1 MFFKIV
7 AVVDGLLL
15 LIVSL
20 FSVNRFVLVRLF
32 KQHRGRNDAA
42 APLAEEALPRVTVQL
57 PLYNEYYV
65 AERLIESACALDY
78 PAHLLE
84 IQVLDDS
91 TDDTLELTRRVV
103 ERHRERG
110 VNVVHLHRADR
121 TGYKAGALAYGCARA
136 HGEFLAVFDADFVI
150 PADFLR
156 RTIPHFADPEV
167 GVVQTRWTHLNEHYS
182 MLTRATAFGL
192 DGQFVVEQPA
202 RSWGGLFLTFN
213 GTAGVLRAEC
223 VRAAGGWHH
232 DTLTEDLDLSYRA
245 QILGWRIKY
254 LGDVTCDSEIP
265 ADIHGLK
272 AQQFRWTKGTQET
285 ARKILPLLWK
295 SNVSLWHKVQGSIH
309 LLGNS
314 VYPFILAVGVLNPLL
329 VIAAATANV
338 RLLWRVS
345 VYFLFSLYGTFS
357 YYAVAQRAMH
367 KDWKRRLMS
376 FPVFMAASIGM
387 SVNNAYAAVLGLR
400 GKQSPFVRTP
410 KYALKQKGQSWATK
424 RYRSKIT
431 WTVVLELLLGFYTSA
446 TVVYALIEHE
456 WGAIPFLI
464 LFGSGYL
471 LIGFCSVG
479 HVWATRQAAREGIA
493 LARGERQLAQ
503 RWRMPRRA
511 VVAVAAAPARTPSGV
526 GRALQR
532 RVILPFVLGAG
543 ATAAL
548 SCGAG
553 EPRAEQQRIAPLPRL
568 AAVHASPVPRATSRP
583 GARAAER
590 AEHAVRTAAR
600 GRAEDALTTRR
611 PPGRRGRCSS
621 MGTTHVPI
629 ARVTTMGGS

>member
-167 GVVQTRWTHLNEHYS
+167 GVVQTRWTHLTEHYS

-285 ARKILPLLWK
+285 ARKILPLLWA
-295 SNVSLWHKVQGSIH
+295 SDVSRWHKIQGSIH

-314 VYPFILAVGVLNPLL
+314 VHPFIFALGILNPLL
-329 VIAAATANV
+329 VVAAASANV
-338 RLLWRVS
+338 RLLWPVS
-345 VYFLFSLYGTFS
+345 LYFLFSLYGTFA
-357 YYAVAQRAMH
+357 YYAVAQRALH
-367 KDWKRRLMS
+367 VNWKRRLLA
-376 FPVFMAASIGM
+376 FPLFMAASIGM
-387 SVNNAYAAVLGLR
+387 SVNNAHAAVLGLTR
-400 GKQSPFVRTP
+400 KKSPFVRTP
-410 KYALKQKGQSWATK
+410 KYALQKKGESWATK
-424 RYRSKIT
+424 RYRSSIS
-431 WTVVLELLLGFYTSA
+431 WAVVLELLLGVYTSA
-446 TVVYALIEHE
+446 VVVYALATGE
-456 WGAIPFLI
+456 WGAIPFLV
-464 LFGSGYL
+464 LFASGYL
-471 LIGFCSVG
+471 MIGGCSLR
-479 HVWATRQAAREGIA
+479 HVWATRGGDSMEAPAGATTVRRRA
-493 LARGERQLAQ
+493 H
-503 RWRMPRRA
+503 WRMPRREPVTALA
-511 VVAVAAAPARTPSGV
+511 VVPATVPGTVPAGRTPSGA
-526 GRALQR
+526 GRAFQR
-532 RVILPFVLGAG
+532 RVLLPFVIGAG
-543 ATAAL
+543 TASAL
-548 SCGAG
+548 SCGA
-553 EPRAEQQRIAPLPRL
+553 QRL
-568 AAVHASPVPRATSRP
+568 AMREWPESAELRAVRGTLSASSEIRQEGDTLVVRR
-583 GARAAER
+583 RAA
-590 AEHAVRTAAR
+590 A
-600 GRAEDALTTRR
+600 DAWVVDAPR
-611 PPGRRGRCSS
+611 
-621 MGTTHVPI
+621 
-629 ARVTTMGGS
+629 

>member
-1 MFFKIV
+1 MLFKII
-7 AVVDGLLL
+7 AVLDGLLL

-20 FSVNRFVLVRLF
+20 FSLNRYVLVNLF
-32 KQHRGRNDAA
+32 KKHRRRRDVA
-42 APLAEEALPRVTVQL
+42 APMADADLPRVTVQL
-57 PLYNEYYV
+57 PLYNEFYV

-91 TDDTLELTRRVV
+91 TDDTLDLTRRVV
-103 ERHRERG
+103 QRFRDQG
-110 VNVVHLHRADR
+110 VNVVHLHRSDR
-121 TGYKAGALAYGCARA
+121 TGYKAGALAYGCERA
-136 HGEFLAVFDADFVI
+136 HGEFLAVFDADFII

-156 RTIPHFADPEV
+156 RTIPHFADATV
-167 GVVQTRWTHLNEHYS
+167 GVVQARWTHLNENYS
-182 MLTRATAFGL
+182 ILTKATAFGL

-223 VRAAGGWHH
+223 ISQAGGWHH

-295 SNVSLWHKVQGSIH
+295 SDVSLWHKVQGSIH

-329 VIAAATANV
+329 VVAAATANV
-338 RLLWRVS
+338 RLLWPVS
-345 VYFLFSLYGTFS
+345 VYFMISLYGTFS
-357 YYAVAQRAMH
+357 YYAMAQRAMH

-400 GKQSPFVRTP
+400 GKTSPFVRTP
-410 KYALKQKGQSWATK
+410 KYAIKQKGQSWTTKTK

-431 WTVVLELLLGFYTSA
+431 WTVIIELLLGFYTSA
-446 TVVYALIEHE
+446 TVVYALLERE
-456 WGAIPFLI
+456 WGAVPFLL

-471 LIGFCSVG
+471 MIGFCSVG
-479 HVWATRQAAREGIA
+479 HVWATRVAARDGA
-493 LARGERQLAQ
+493 SGGGERRRE
-503 RWRMPRRA
+503 RWRMPRREPVTA
-511 VVAVAAAPARTPSGV
+511 HAASTVHVPARTTSGV
-526 GRALQR
+526 GRVFQR
-532 RVILPFVLGAG
+532 RVIVPFVVGAG
-543 ATAAL
+543 AVSAL
-548 SCGAG
+548 SCGDG
-553 EPRAEQQRIAPLPRL
+553 D
-568 AAVHASPVPRATSRP
+568 AAARS
-583 GARAAER
+583 ARAPVA
-590 AEHAVRTAAR
+590 AHGVVVAWADGAAGGVTA
-600 GRAEDALTTRR
+600 GR
-611 PPGRRGRCSS
+611 
-621 MGTTHVPI
+621 
-629 ARVTTMGGS
+629 